1 MELRELMKKIS
12 SSNIPNYM
20 VFFGEEQAIVDD
32 YINKIKDSLD
42 CKYVSCDNV
51 QSVLNQT
58 RRKTLDNRSR
68 IFVVIDDFSFTKNED
83 AWEIVRRQF
92 SNSKDYLILR
102 YNALSKKESF
112 YKKNKQICIQ
122 FSHLSEEVL
131 QLYISR
137 ILPELSEENAS
148 KLVGYCG
155 NDYGRILL
163 ECDKIRQYSEY
174 INVDD
179 FDICFVVLD
188 EQELFH
194 NQIGDITFEL
204 TDAVLGGYP
213 EKALEK
219 LDEAKRKNEPIMP
232 VLSILY
238 NGFRNLFAYQGL
250 GKNKQGAME
259 RTGMTKGELWGCTK
273 NTGGYNASE
282 LKRNMLLCQEVE
294 SGIKMGTIEEEIAL
308 DYLVLKCLF

>member
-1 MELRELMKKIS
+1 MELRELMEKIS
-12 SSNIPNYM
+12 SSTIPKYM
-20 VFFGEEQAIVDD
+20 VFFGEEQAIVDE
-32 YINKIKDSLD
+32 YIQRINDSLN
-42 CKYVSCDNV
+42 CKYVSCDSV
-51 QSVLNQT
+51 QIVLNQT
-58 RRKTLDNRSR
+58 RRKTLDNRER
-68 IFVVIDDFSFTKNED
+68 IFVVTDDFTFTKNEA
-83 AWEIVRRQF
+83 AWQTVITQF
-92 SNSKDYLILR
+92 KKSKDYLILR
-102 YNALSKKESF
+102 YNTLTKKESF
-112 YKKNKQICIQ
+112 YRRNQQNCVQ
-122 FSHLSEEVL
+122 FSHLSNDVL

-137 ILPELSEENAS
+137 ILPGLSDENAS
-148 KLVGYCG
+148 KLVDYCG

-163 ECDKIRQYSEY
+163 ECDKIKQYAEY

-179 FDICFVVLD
+179 FDNCFASLD
-188 EQELFH
+188 KQGLFYKE
-194 NQIGDITFEL
+194 IGDITFEL

-273 NTGGYNASE
+273 NIGGYSLNE
-282 LKRNMLLCQEVE
+282 LKRNMLICQEVE
-294 SGIKMGTIEEEIAL
+294 SGIKMGKIEEDIAL
-308 DYLVLKCLF
+308 DYLILKCLF